1 MNTNSFMIVNGKNIV
16 IGVGDTGL
24 DVQSTF
30 FYDAQ
35 HSVRYNTKKLD
46 PNHRKVA
53 LYVPFA
59 NKQESVTAGH
69 GTHVCGTIA
78 GNSNNDLN
86 SLYNVFL
93 HISSYHEIGFSL

>member
-30 FYDAQ
+30 FYDAE

-53 LYVPFA
+53 IYVPLMGDS
-59 NKQESVTAGH
+59 EVVTAGH
-69 GTHVCGTIA
+69 GTHVCATVAGKSDYAIA
-78 GNSNNDLN
+78 GT
-86 SLYNVFL
+86 YNVFL
-93 HISSYHEIGFSL
+93 HL

>member
-53 LYVPFA
+53 LYVPLIGDSEA
-59 NKQESVTAGH
+59 VTAGH
-69 GTHVCGTIA
+69 GTHVCATVAGKSDYAIA
-78 GNSNNDLN
+78 GK
-86 SLYNVFL
+86 YNVYL
-93 HISSYHEIGFSL
+93 HFFIS

>member
-1 MNTNSFMIVNGKNIV
+1 MIIDGKNIV

-35 HSVRYNTKKLD
+35 HSVRYNTKQLD

-53 LYVPFA
+53 LYVPLMGDS
-59 NKQESVTAGH
+59 EVVTAGH
-69 GTHVCGTIA
+69 GTHVCATVAGKSDYAIA
-78 GNSNNDLN
+78 GT
-86 SLYNVFL
+86 YNVFVHL
-93 HISSYHEIGFSL
+93 

>member
-30 FYDAQ
+30 FYDAE

-53 LYVPFA
+53 LYVPLMGDSEA
-59 NKQESVTAGH
+59 VTAGH
-69 GTHVCGTIA
+69 GTHVCATVAGKSDYAIA
-78 GNSNNDLN
+78 GT
-86 SLYNVFL
+86 YNVFL
-93 HISSYHEIGFSL
+93 HL

>member
-53 LYVPFA
+53 LYVPLMGDSEA
-59 NKQESVTAGH
+59 VTAGH
-69 GTHVCGTIA
+69 GTHVCATVAGKSDYAIA
-78 GNSNNDLN
+78 GT
-86 SLYNVFL
+86 YNVFL
-93 HISSYHEIGFSL
+93 HL

>member
-30 FYDAQ
+30 FYDAE

-53 LYVPFA
+53 LYVPLMGNSEA
-59 NKQESVTAGH
+59 VTAGH

-78 GNSNNDLN
+78 GKSD
-86 SLYNVFL
+86 YAIAGTYTVFL
-93 HISSYHEIGFSL
+93 HFFIS

>member
-1 MNTNSFMIVNGKNIV
+1 MNDDSFIIVNGKNIV

-30 FYDAQ
+30 FYDAE

-69 GTHVCGTIA
+69 GTHVCATVAGKSDYAIA
-78 GNSNNDLN
+78 GK
-86 SLYNVFL
+86 YNVFL
-93 HISSYHEIGFSL
+93 HFFIS

>member
-1 MNTNSFMIVNGKNIV
+1 MIVNGKNIV

-69 GTHVCGTIA
+69 GTHVCATVAGKSDYAIA
-78 GNSNNDLN
+78 GT
-86 SLYNVFL
+86 YNVFL
-93 HISSYHEIGFSL
+93 HLWLSWNRV

>member
-1 MNTNSFMIVNGKNIV
+1 MIVDGKNIV

-59 NKQESVTAGH
+59 NKKE
-69 GTHVCGTIA
+69 
-78 GNSNNDLN
+78 
-86 SLYNVFL
+86 
-93 HISSYHEIGFSL
+93 